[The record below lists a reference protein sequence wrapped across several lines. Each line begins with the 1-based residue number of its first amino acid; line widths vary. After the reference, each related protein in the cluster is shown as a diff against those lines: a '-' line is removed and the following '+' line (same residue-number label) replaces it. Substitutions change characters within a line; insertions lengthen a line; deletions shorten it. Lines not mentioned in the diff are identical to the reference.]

1 MKKTEAISTT
11 PDIADSA
18 GSSWRR
24 QLSFQNISAIYL
36 FIVLFIV
43 FSILVPGTFLTPG
56 TWLGIFD
63 AESLTVMAAIAV
75 MIPLVAGVFNL
86 AIGAEIAWAVMFV
99 AVMQSRW
106 DVPFWLAIP
115 ITLACGAL
123 IGLISGLIITRLK
136 IDSFIATLGMS
147 SILLAAKW
155 IISDNRQITG
165 LDEGFR
171 EVARA
176 GWVLAYN
183 EAGNPTFKITLPV
196 IAMLIV
202 ALIVWYVLERIPVGR
217 RMYAIGYNPDGARLS
232 GVKVERLQIGTLMAG
247 GVIAALAGV
256 LLASKLNSGDPT
268 VGPSMLLP
276 ALTAVFLGSTQFKG
290 GRFNVWGTVLALYV
304 LAVGIK
310 GLQLLGASG
319 WVEDLFYGVAL
330 LAAVALSRWEL
341 TSKRLGAVRR
351 ATTFTKA
358 GKARLAEESAE
369 SEVPPQLTPT
379 ETALKRDGIED
390 QGDRRR

>member
-1 MKKTEAISTT
+1 MKKTEAITT
-11 PDIADSA
+11 VVDDAAGVSA

-24 QLSFQNISAIYL
+24 RLSFQNISAIYL
-36 FIVLFIV
+36 FILVFVI

-86 AIGAEIAWAVMFV
+86 AIGAEIAWAVMLV
-99 AVMQSRW
+99 AVLQARW
-106 DVPFWLAIP
+106 NVPFWIAILV
-115 ITLACGAL
+115 TLACGAL
-123 IGLISGLIITRLK
+123 IGLISGLIITKLR

-155 IISDNRQITG
+155 FISDNRQITG
-165 LDEGFR
+165 LDDGFR

-176 GWVLAYN
+176 GVTLAYN
-183 EAGNPTFKITLPV
+183 DQGNPTFKITLPV
-196 IAMLIV
+196 IVMIV
-202 ALIVWYVLERIPVGR
+202 VAFIVWYVLERIPAGR
-217 RMYAIGYNPDGARLS
+217 RMYAIGYNADGARLS
-232 GVKVERLQIGTLMAG
+232 GVKVQKIQIGTLMAG

-330 LAAVALSRWEL
+330 IGAVALSRWEP
-341 TSKRLGAVRR
+341 TAKRLGAVKR
-351 ATTFTKA
+351 ATTFRWIRSEKPES
-358 GKARLAEESAE
+358 AEESSTP
-369 SEVPPQLTPT
+369 SEPK
-379 ETALKRDGIED
+379 A
-390 QGDRRR
+390 